1 MFFTNRQN
9 GASRLNKRN
18 KKRREMSLYHYK
30 REKEGRRNTRA
41 RESVLFEA
49 ISSDALN
56 RIDEVFVISHH
67 FTKDTSKLRTQK
79 KKKP

>member
-18 KKRREMSLYHYK
+18 KKRREMYHYK

-49 ISSDALN
+49 IPSDALN

-67 FTKDTSKLRTQK
+67 FTKDTKLRTQK
-79 KKKP
+79 KNRRFV